1 MCVCVVFSFFLC
13 FMRINVFISPQ
24 CEVHVITLVLCCEMS
39 YAVSLVGGPTSREGR
54 LQVYYNDVWG
64 TVCDDGFNDAAARVV
79 CHSLGFGYAYVY
91 IYINLAYF
99 FHCIRLALV

>member
-1 MCVCVVFSFFLC
+1 
-13 FMRINVFISPQ
+13 
-24 CEVHVITLVLCCEMS
+24 MS

-99 FHCIRLALV
+99 FTAFALLWFENCAIYRKSKTFAGSVVPTPRSVINKLAAD